1 MQRGAQELA
10 KEVSRTKGVAVAMEI
25 AAQGLAEG
33 IPERVV
39 HCRYGL
45 CHYGVLAH
53 VQGVK
58 ASPGKVHGRVPHP
71 LPVTLYVTY
80 VLPG

>member
-33 IPERVV
+33 MDMAA
-39 HCRYGL
+39 GL
-45 CHYGVLAH
+45 LWYSL
-53 VQGVK
+53 VK
-58 ASPGKVHGRVPHP
+58 RLV
-71 LPVTLYVTY
+71 
-80 VLPG
+80 